1 MVAQLLADSA
11 PGEIALAAIA
21 IAATGLVPVLLLSWM
36 LGSCVGPEC
45 PPVRR
50 AALAVGFAYLATVAI
65 MAIWDPGAFGVFLA
79 LLPLP
84 GALGVLA
91 YRLHLARKARAES
104 TASLP

>member
-21 IAATGLVPVLLLSWM
+21 IAATGLVPIFLLSWM

-45 PPVRR
+45 SPMRR
-50 AALAVGFAYLATVAI
+50 AALAVGLAYLATVAI
-65 MAIWDPGAFGVFLA
+65 MAVWDPGAFGLFLA

-84 GALGVLA
+84 GALAVFA
-91 YRLHLARKARAES
+91 YRLHLARKLRAES
-104 TASLP
+104 TANLP